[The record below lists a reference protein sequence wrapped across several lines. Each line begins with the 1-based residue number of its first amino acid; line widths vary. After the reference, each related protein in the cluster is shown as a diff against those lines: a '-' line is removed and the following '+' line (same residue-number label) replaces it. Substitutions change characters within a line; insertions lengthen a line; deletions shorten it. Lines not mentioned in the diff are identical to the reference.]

1 LPPALAGGYVIIFKK
16 ALAKIII
23 WLKPLLLA
31 FILSPAKAG
40 GNSINHLKLCVFV
53 GYYFIS
59 SP

>member
-40 GNSINHLKLCVFV
+40 GNSINHLNFV
-53 GYYFIS
+53 SLWGYYFIS
-59 SP
+59 